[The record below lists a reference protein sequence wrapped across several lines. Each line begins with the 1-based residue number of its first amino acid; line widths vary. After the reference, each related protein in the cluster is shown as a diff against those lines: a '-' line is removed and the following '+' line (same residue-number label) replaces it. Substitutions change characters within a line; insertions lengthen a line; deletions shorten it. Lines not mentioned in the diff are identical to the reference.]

1 MFLFFFYLGFLSRT
15 LLLVGDE
22 FMHFFLAALSHFR
35 VSFQRSSRTPLC
47 HFDKVRTAV
56 LFPLSSIYA
65 APQGLHFVILTKLE
79 GQREQPGDSANLS
92 L

>member
-1 MFLFFFYLGFLSRT
+1 MLEQAFF
-15 LLLVGDE
+15 VGRGGGDVGTG
-22 FMHFFLAALSHFR
+22 LAGERYNGWFWDSGTFPRFR

-47 HFDKVRTAV
+47 HFDK
-56 LFPLSSIYA
+56 
-65 APQGLHFVILTKLE
+65 LE